1 MKLKKLT
8 AIAMSSVL
16 ALGLLTGCSS
26 KTETK
31 SEAPTIA
38 IVLGEGSINDQS
50 FNQATWEGLEKAE
63 KELGIK
69 RLYLESQQ
77 DSDYISNVEQFVDQ
91 DVDLIIGV
99 GFQLKNTIEEMSKAY
114 PDQKFAILD
123 ETYETIPE
131 NVTTVTFREQ
141 EGAYLAGVL
150 ASKVSETKKVGFI
163 GGIEAAPAIQKYHYG
178 YKAGVDS
185 IEGVSVIDQYAN
197 TFSDAAK
204 GKAIANQMISQG
216 ADIVFSAAGA
226 TSVGAIEA
234 CKEAKKQAIGVD
246 IDQNYIAPDTVISS
260 AVKKLDVASY
270 NLAKSLV
277 DGKLNGGENLSY
289 GIKEDGIAL
298 SEKTS
303 EFVSK
308 EIMDEIKVI
317 SDKIVN
323 GEIKVPTNKDEYN
336 SMKK

>member
-1 MKLKKLT
+1 MKFKKLT

-16 ALGLLTGCSS
+16 TLGLMTGCSS
-26 KTETK
+26 KTEKK
-31 SEAPTIA
+31 SDAPTIG

-77 DSDYISNVEQFVDQ
+77 DSDYVSNVEQFVDQ

-99 GFQLKNTIEEMSKAY
+99 GFQLKGTIEEMAKAY
-114 PDQKFAILD
+114 PEQQFAILD
-123 ETYETIPE
+123 ETYEAIPE

-150 ASKVSETKKVGFI
+150 AGKVSESKKVGFI

-178 YKAGVDS
+178 YKAGAESV
-185 IEGVSVIDQYAN
+185 EGVTVLDQYAN

-216 ADIVFSAAGA
+216 SDIVFSAAGA
-226 TSVGAIEA
+226 TGVGAIEA
-234 CKEAKKQAIGVD
+234 CKEGKKKAIGVD

-260 AVKKLDVASY
+260 AVKKMNVASF
-270 NLAKSLV
+270 NLAKNLV
-277 DGKLNGGENLSY
+277 EGNLKGGENLSY

-308 EIMDEIKVI
+308 EVMDEIKVI

-323 GEIKVPTNKDEYN
+323 GEIKIPINKAEYN